1 MNYPSKNARLQS
13 YKNFPLFGIPIFR
26 PFRAEKSTPPHR
38 SQNAPYLGE
47 ILNNDFIFFGDIKR
61 ATKVNLIALFLL
73 FFVSFYLASK
83 KKEDKHLPL
92 LIKQTARCLILMRI
106 YVSHLLFF
114 LRFVDLVFFCQKHNA
129 KVASD

>member
-26 PFRAEKSTPPHR
+26 PFGAEKSTPR
-38 SQNAPYLGE
+38 SRHKNVTHLGE
-47 ILNNDFIFFGDIKR
+47 ILNNDFIFLGDIKR

-73 FFVSFYLASK
+73 FFVSFTWQVK